1 MLGLHR
7 LITTYASLPQATREH
22 VSNPAAETKTRFSE
36 DLIQACLDVLKAG
49 QVEDLFEL
57 IPRIG
62 VLRDPRFTEPLLAM
76 LKHRDTRR
84 REFAAYAMAAVG
96 NGEFLDPLRQCFEEI
111 KKLRGA
117 AAEELQ
123 VAVLEAIGAIG
134 DDGAAEFFLA
144 LLESTEPELSSN
156 ARMRRAVVEAMG
168 ALAQQ
173 GGKRA
178 LDALLRSTRHGDP
191 ELRAQSVAEISVA
204 YWHRPNEIPESTLQ
218 RIYELREDPDE
229 GVSQSAVAALDSL
242 ADVGCRRAER
252 LFRSE

>member
-1 MLGLHR
+1 MSNS
-7 LITTYASLPQATREH
+7 ASE
-22 VSNPAAETKTRFSE
+22 SKTHFSE
-36 DLIQACLDVLKAG
+36 DLIQGCLDVLTSG
-49 QVEDLFEL
+49 EIEDLFEI

-62 VLRDPRFTEPLLAM
+62 VLRDPRFTEPLLAL

-96 NGEFLDPLRQCFEEI
+96 NGEFVDPLKQCFEEI
-111 KKLRGA
+111 KELRGA

-144 LLESTEPELSSN
+144 VLESTDPERRAK
-156 ARMRRAVVEAMG
+156 ARMRRGVVEAMG
-168 ALAQQ
+168 AVAQQ
-173 GGKRA
+173 GGERA
-178 LDALLRSTRHGDP
+178 LDALLGLTRNGDP
-191 ELRAQSVAEISVA
+191 ELRAQSVAELSVA

-218 RIYELREDPDE
+218 RIYQLREDPDD
-229 GVSQSAVAALDSL
+229 GVSQSSVAALDSL

>member
-1 MLGLHR
+1 
-7 LITTYASLPQATREH
+7 
-22 VSNPAAETKTRFSE
+22 VSNPAAEPKTHFSE
-36 DLIQACLDVLKAG
+36 DLIQACLDTLTNG
-49 QVEDLFEL
+49 EIEDLFEI

-96 NGEFLDPLRQCFEEI
+96 NGEFVDPLKQCFEEI
-111 KKLRGA
+111 KELRGA

-144 LLESTEPELSSN
+144 VLESTDPERRAN
-156 ARMRRAVVEAMG
+156 ARIRRGVVEAMG
-168 ALAQQ
+168 AVAQQ
-173 GGKRA
+173 GGERA
-178 LDALLRSTRHGDP
+178 LDALLGLTRHGDP
-191 ELRAQSVAEISVA
+191 ELRAQSVAELSVA

-218 RIYELREDPDE
+218 RIYELRADPDE
-229 GVSQSAVAALDSL
+229 GVSESAVAALDSL